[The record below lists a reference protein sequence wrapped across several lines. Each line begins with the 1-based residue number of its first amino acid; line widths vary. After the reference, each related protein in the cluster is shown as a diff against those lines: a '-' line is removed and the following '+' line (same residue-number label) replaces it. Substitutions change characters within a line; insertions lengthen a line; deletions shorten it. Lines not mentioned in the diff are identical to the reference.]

1 MYFDEVIIT
10 GSYNDEVI
18 ALVNQ
23 LNAELSL
30 KDLRDLNYFLG
41 IEVAK
46 TIDGIN
52 LSQKKYILEPLKRA
66 KLDQANS
73 AYLYDHDLHLF
84 SKQGTLI
91 ENCSGI

>member
-1 MYFDEVIIT
+1 MFIFFVYFDEVIIT

-41 IEVAK
+41 IEV
-46 TIDGIN
+46 T
-52 LSQKKYILEPLKRA
+52 KKNRW
-66 KLDQANS
+66 D
-73 AYLYDHDLHLF
+73 
-84 SKQGTLI
+84 
-91 ENCSGI
+91 